1 MCAFKQNQDK
11 MSVCLPTLG
20 CSRRAWDWETYFKLP
35 GHFHTALDIH
45 MAKRTWQDNIN
56 SLIGNPAYRHPS
68 SNRRKW
74 KQDDKNHW
82 TTTHFL
88 SRDRHTPCDHWTYD
102 LLAVASTKG
111 SMKSWKRC
119 FNFELEPKSQD
130 HVLTPRHEA
139 QKCWAEGESPK
150 SAVPVTRMLDTSR
163 FASR

>member
-1 MCAFKQNQDK
+1 

-88 SRDRHTPCDHWTYD
+88 SRDRHTPCNHWNYD
-102 LLAVASTKG
+102 LLAFASTKG
-111 SMKSWKRC
+111 STESWRRC
-119 FNFELEPKSQD
+119 YNFELEPKSQEPCPLAETGSAEVNGRARGTTSTFSGSSA
-130 HVLTPRHEA
+130 HA
-139 QKCWAEGESPK
+139 QHRLSERQSFQPYNI
-150 SAVPVTRMLDTSR
+150 
-163 FASR
+163 